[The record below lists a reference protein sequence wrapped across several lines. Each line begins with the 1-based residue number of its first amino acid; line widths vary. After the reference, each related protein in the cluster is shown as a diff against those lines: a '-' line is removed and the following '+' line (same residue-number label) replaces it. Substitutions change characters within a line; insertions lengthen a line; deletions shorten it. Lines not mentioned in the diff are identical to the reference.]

1 MRTHSISSSI
11 HLIALLHLA
20 WMLSPGKLAAQFAP
34 AAGKPGSTAIKADSN
49 CIIDWASGCQLV
61 RGLRQINLPDSGY
74 ADVGKASNAVGR
86 ALSNGVVS
94 LGDGGVAV
102 LTFDSPIADEQGYD
116 FVVFENGFNDTFLE
130 LATVEISTDSI
141 NWAMLP
147 SESLTQTLRQ
157 TAPFGGTKATEI
169 NNLAGKYRLPYGT
182 PFDIAEMGWAFSVN
196 PFDIRYVRITD
207 VVGSIDTLWGRK
219 DSKGN
224 MINDPFPTN
233 FGSSGF
239 DLDAVGV
246 IHQMPKANTPKF
258 SANNG
263 LTVRYHQQQI
273 WINGL
278 PPHCQDGKMQLV
290 DASGKSYMLTMKMM
304 TGNRCVIPCEL
315 SAGWYQIQFLSSNG
329 QRLSTAFI
337 AQP

>member
-1 MRTHSISSSI
+1 MKIRSIISCI
-11 HLIALLHLA
+11 RMGAIVLLA
-20 WMLSPGKLAAQFAP
+20 WIISPGTLHAQFPP

-49 CIIDWASGCQLV
+49 CIIDWASGCEIV

-74 ADVGKASNAVGR
+74 ANVGKASNAIGR

-102 LTFDSPIADEQGYD
+102 LTFETPIADEQGYD

-141 NWAMLP
+141 YWAMLP
-147 SESLTQTLRQ
+147 SESLTQTLIQ
-157 TAPFGGTKATEI
+157 TAPFGGTKATQI

-182 PFDIAEMGWAFSVN
+182 PFDIAEIGWAFSVN

-207 VVGSIDTLWGRK
+207 VVGSIDTILGKR

-246 IHQMPKANTPKF
+246 IHQMPKA
-258 SANNG
+258 SATQFTANKRITAN
-263 LTVRYHQQQI
+263 YHQQQI

-278 PPHCQDGKMQLV
+278 PPQCQHGKVQLV
-290 DASGKSYMLTMKMM
+290 DASGKSFPLIMKMM

-329 QRLSTAFI
+329 ERFTTTFI